1 MCYLKNYK
9 TFISDMVQLVEDLE
23 VNTVF
28 EKVLSLLEKFKKVFL
43 LFNGYLMYKKKN
55 KIEKLNI

>member
-1 MCYLKNYK
+1 MCYFKNYT

-43 LFNGYLMYKKKN
+43 LFNNYLMYKKN

>member
-1 MCYLKNYK
+1 MCYFKNYT

-43 LFNGYLMYKKKN
+43 LFNSYLMYKKN